1 MNEEKHFK
9 GRGKRN
15 GLSGA
20 PDRQQARKSAY
31 VYIAVLFSVAF
42 LLAGTAL
49 FPWTDQVFWAGAMA
63 VLFCWNFYTIS
74 LFVQEALPL
83 SIPEEDRRGAST
95 ARVVKKGLLLRTYLR
110 LFITGF
116 FVYVALVQFQA
127 SPAALAAGLSAAV
140 TIIPL
145 SLFFRR

>member
-1 MNEEKHFK
+1 MSIFERVERFLWR
-9 GRGKRN
+9 RGFVQPALRAATRDLFIFSAIFF
-15 GLSGA
+15 GLGA
-20 PDRQQARKSAY
+20 A
-31 VYIAVLFSVAF
+31 
-42 LLAGTAL
+42 LL
-49 FPWTDQVFWAGAMA
+49 PWTLDGLWAGVAA
-63 VLFCWNFYTIS
+63 LLSAWNFYTLA
-74 LFVQEALPL
+74 LFIQHALPAV
-83 SIPEEDRRGAST
+83 IPESDKKGMAT